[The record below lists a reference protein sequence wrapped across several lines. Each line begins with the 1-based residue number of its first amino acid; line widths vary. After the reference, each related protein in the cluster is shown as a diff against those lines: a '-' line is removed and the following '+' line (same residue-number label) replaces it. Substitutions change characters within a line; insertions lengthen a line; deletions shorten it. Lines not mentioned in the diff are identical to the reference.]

1 MTIHPNAERAGQDE
15 PGREDSEFA
24 RQLGALLRTTES
36 PSAGFDD
43 RVMAAVREAHAASSA
58 ASVLRFRQPP
68 AAWRRPRTIAL
79 PLIAWGALAA
89 GFAAVVSLGTLA
101 AARATG
107 ATGMPDSTVRT
118 ASASGSTSGSTAA
131 ILPSHDTVYVV
142 RFVLADANARTVT
155 LVGDFNAWAK
165 RATPLRPTKPGVWSA
180 QVALPAGRHEYA
192 FLVDGKRWV
201 ADPGAE
207 RLADD
212 FDTPSSVVTVGRG
225 MVN

>member
-1 MTIHPNAERAGQDE
+1 MTIHPNAERAGQDG

-24 RQLGALLRTTES
+24 QQLGALLRTTES

-43 RVMAAVREAHAASSA
+43 RVMAAVRKAHAASSA

-107 ATGMPDSTVRT
+107 ATGMPDSTVR
-118 ASASGSTSGSTAA
+118 AASTSGSTAA

-165 RATPLRPTKPGVWSA
+165 RATPLRPAKPGVWST

-192 FLVDGKRWV
+192 FLVDGERWV